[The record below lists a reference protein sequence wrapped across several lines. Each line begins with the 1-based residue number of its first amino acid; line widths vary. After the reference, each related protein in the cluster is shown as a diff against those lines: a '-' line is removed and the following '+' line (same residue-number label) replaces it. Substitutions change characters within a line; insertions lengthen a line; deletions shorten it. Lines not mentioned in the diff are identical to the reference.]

1 MQDLRLPAWA
11 ELPEI
16 ELYMDQVVS
25 IVERAL
31 APLPDGEGKTV
42 TATMINNYV
51 KQKVLPP
58 PVRKR
63 YGPGHL
69 AALFI
74 ICILKRVLNM
84 AEIKTLLDFLRQTRD
99 WPEIYEA
106 FRTELHS
113 ALGRVFADG
122 PAPAPTEDRALLALR
137 ACCGA
142 LAEKLR
148 AQSLLP
154 QEA

>member
-1 MQDLRLPAWA
+1 MQDFKLPAWT

-25 IVERAL
+25 IIERAL
-31 APLPDGEGKTV
+31 APLPDGEGKSV
-42 TATMINNYV
+42 TAAMINNYV
-51 KQKVLPP
+51 KQKALPP
-58 PVRKR
+58 PERKR

-84 AEIKTLLDFLRQTRD
+84 AEIKNLLDFLRETRG

-106 FRTELHS
+106 FRAELHG
-113 ALGRVFADG
+113 ALTRVFSGGA
-122 PAPAPTEDRALLALR
+122 APAPVGDRALMALR

-142 LAEKLR
+142 LAEKLL

-154 QEA
+154 QEE

>member
-1 MQDLRLPAWA
+1 MQDFKLPAWA

-31 APLPDGEGKTV
+31 APLPDGEGKAV

-58 PVRKR
+58 PERKR

-84 AEIKTLLDFLRQTRD
+84 AEIKNLLDFLCQTRG

-106 FRTELHS
+106 FRAELHG
-113 ALGRVFADG
+113 ALARVFAGG
-122 PAPAPTEDRALLALR
+122 PPPETGGDRALMALR

-142 LAEKLR
+142 LAEKLL
-148 AQSLLP
+148 AQSLLS
-154 QEA
+154 QGE